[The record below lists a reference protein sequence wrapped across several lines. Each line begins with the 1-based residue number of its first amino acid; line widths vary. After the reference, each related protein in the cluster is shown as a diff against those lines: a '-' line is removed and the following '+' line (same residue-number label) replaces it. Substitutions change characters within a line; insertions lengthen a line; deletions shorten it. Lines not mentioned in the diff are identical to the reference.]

1 MMINLLFN
9 FEQNALGEQTLQS
22 AGLGAF
28 TPVGL
33 LQNTLE
39 FMHVS
44 CGLPW
49 WGAIIAGEQTTLYI
63 FQKFEQR

>member
-1 MMINLLFN
+1 
-9 FEQNALGEQTLQS
+9 LGEETLKS
-22 AGLGAF
+22 AGLGLM

-33 LQNTLE
+33 VQNALE

-49 WGAIIAGEQTTLYI
+49 WGAIIAG
-63 FQKFEQR
+63 KH

>member
-1 MMINLLFN
+1 MTFI
-9 FEQNALGEQTLQS
+9 QNALGEQTLQS
-22 AGLGAF
+22 AGLGSF

-33 LQNTLE
+33 LQNALE

-49 WGAIIAGEQTTLYI
+49 WGAIIAGEKTLLYI
-63 FQKFEQR
+63 FKYLN

>member
-1 MMINLLFN
+1 MISILTRV
-9 FEQNALGEQTLQS
+9 QNALGEQTLQS
-22 AGLGAF
+22 AGLGSF

-33 LQNTLE
+33 LQNALE

-49 WGAIIAGEQTTLYI
+49 WGAIIAGE
-63 FQKFEQR
+63 